1 MQQQTVIL
9 KKEQHR
15 EQNVL
20 SLYMPKDTE
29 LNSIAKKLGAR
40 YSATKRMWW
49 LPWGK
54 FVTHTAYT
62 ALKEKAWVDYSAL
75 KTYTKKPPT
84 STNKP
89 APRKKVQK
97 DDLKSFAWTVEQK
110 DAMWAYSDKLT
121 IRRYSK
127 SAFTTYGYYFKQFL
141 AAHPTA
147 HPKDITEE
155 QIIAHVI
162 RIVKNRS
169 YSAKTQNQIIN
180 AIKFYYEKVLG
191 LKKKEYWLPR
201 PRKEFKLPTVASEE
215 EVVRILV
222 AAGNLKHQCIIGMFY
237 STGARRE
244 ELLNMRVAD
253 VDMDRMQVAIRA
265 GKGKKDRITLLSQ
278 RMAVALEKYLNE
290 YNPHYWLFEG
300 VERKKYSGTSITKVV
315 RDARIAAGIKKKI
328 TPHVLRHSFA
338 THLMDNGTDTRY
350 IQELLGHKSLETTA
364 IYAHVS
370 TKDFQKII
378 SPLDRIFENN
388 KLNNKKLKE

>member
-1 MQQQTVIL
+1 MS
-9 KKEQHR
+9 H
-15 EQNVL
+15 
-20 SLYMPKDTE
+20 S
-29 LNSIAKKLGAR
+29 
-40 YSATKRMWW
+40 
-49 LPWGK
+49 
-54 FVTHTAYT
+54 
-62 ALKEKAWVDYSAL
+62 
-75 KTYTKKPPT
+75 
-84 STNKP
+84 
-89 APRKKVQK
+89 
-97 DDLKSFAWTVEQK
+97 
-110 DAMWAYSDKLT
+110 
-121 IRRYSK
+121 
-127 SAFTTYGYYFKQFL
+127 
-141 AAHPTA
+141 
-147 HPKDITEE
+147 
-155 QIIAHVI
+155 
-162 RIVKNRS
+162 
-169 YSAKTQNQIIN
+169 
-180 AIKFYYEKVLG
+180 
-191 LKKKEYWLPR
+191 
-201 PRKEFKLPTVASEE
+201 
-215 EVVRILV
+215 
-222 AAGNLKHQCIIGMFY
+222 
-237 STGARRE
+237 
-244 ELLNMRVAD
+244 VAD